1 MKPTFVIAAAAAAAA
16 LLAGCCQK
24 CGKGDAC
31 TAEACD
37 SRNEVIETILTRRS
51 IRAYS
56 PEAVD
61 RTQMQTIVECGLNAP
76 SGLNMQPWAVR
87 EIGRAHV

>member
-37 SRNEVIETILTRRS
+37 SRNEVIETILTHAIRSS
-51 IRAYS
+51 IR
-56 PEAVD
+56 
-61 RTQMQTIVECGLNAP
+61 
-76 SGLNMQPWAVR
+76 
-87 EIGRAHV
+87 